1 MLRSLPLIIILVI
14 GASALIFFI
23 VRSLLFP
30 QYAEALPKLIKTG
43 RTQAAIRAAKQLI
56 AKNPRNAEAHYYLGL
71 AYHKEK
77 REELALAELKTVLS
91 LGIKERNIPE
101 VEFRELLARLYAEQ
115 NEGEE
120 ALKEYLLLIKLMPTH
135 AEYYYRAGKLFNE
148 RNKTDMAVGYLS
160 KAAELNPRD
169 GNIHCELGI
178 MLYKEKK
185 ALDAKAA
192 LNLALKYPSE
202 NQERVHYYLGKILKD
217 AKDYAAA
224 ANSFAKAARS
234 DEFKVRALVEKGG
247 CYLAQGA
254 TDRAIADLEQAVRA
268 ITDESSSESLYARY
282 FLGNCYESK
291 KEMNKAIAQWDKVY
305 AKKKNF
311 KDVGEKLVRYQ
322 QYRNAAPTQEI

>member
-1 MLRSLPLIIILVI
+1 MSRALPLIIILAA
-14 GASALIFFI
+14 GAGVLIFFI
-23 VRSLLFP
+23 VKSVLFP

-43 RTQAAIRAAKQLI
+43 RIQAAIRAAKRII
-56 AKNPRNAEAHYYLGL
+56 AQNPRNAEAHYYLGL

-77 REELALAELKTVLS
+77 REELALAELKTVLN

-101 VEFRELLARLYAEQ
+101 VEFRELLAGLYAAQ

-120 ALKEYLLLIKLMPTH
+120 ALKEYLLLIKLIPTH
-135 AEYYYRAGKLFNE
+135 ADYYYRAGKLFNE
-148 RNKTDMAVGYLS
+148 RNKTNMAAGYLS

-185 ALDAKAA
+185 AQEAKAA
-192 LNLALKYPSE
+192 LNVALKYLSDK
-202 NQERVHYYLGKILKD
+202 QERAHYYLGKIRKD
-217 AKDYAAA
+217 AKEYAAA
-224 ANSFAKAARS
+224 AESFEKAARS
-234 DEFKVRALVEKGG
+234 GEFKVRALVEKGG
-247 CYLAQGA
+247 CYLAQG
-254 TDRAIADLEQAVRA
+254 TVDRAIADLEQAVQA
-268 ITDESSSESLYARY
+268 ITDESSQESLYARY

-291 KEMNKAIAQWDKVY
+291 KEMDKAIAQWDKVY

-322 QYRNAAPTQEI
+322 QYRNAPLA